1 MSNSPSEFELIE
13 RTNGHLRDPE
23 KVQTFMEGFIEQCSS
38 RDDSLYSRIDEYRAL
53 DSKKGDA
60 LSSASSV
67 QFAKYAAG
75 ALFGVI

>member
-1 MSNSPSEFELIE
+1 
-13 RTNGHLRDPE
+13 
-23 KVQTFMEGFIEQCSS
+23 MEGFIEQCSS